1 MFKNATQGYFVL
13 HWAHLY
19 RFDPG
24 INLIKRGRRT
34 LLKFDDEH
42 LGQDFIAGK
51 SIFSPLIKLIF

>member
-1 MFKNATQGYFVL
+1 MFKNATQGYFIL

-34 LLKFDDEH
+34 LLSSMTNIWDKT
-42 LGQDFIAGK
+42 
-51 SIFSPLIKLIF
+51 S